1 MSFKL
6 KEIAAKSASYIYVFP
21 EEDNDD
27 RLILHLYD
35 KMYDLNYQIVSILFV
50 AVFQQ
55 YLHTD
60 LIHLN

>member
-1 MSFKL
+1 MFVFPFVRL
-6 KEIAAKSASYIYVFP
+6 FGVRVFP

-55 YLHTD
+55 YLHT
-60 LIHLN
+60 I